1 MLLNVD
7 MMLLPPRG
15 YRQGCHRSPLWTAL
29 PIVIGIVPGSHRYIF
44 YCLFWTF
51 FNGPSLLNLWPFSV
65 GPHLNINVS
74 IIGLQCW
81 GHGLRHDF
89 PSPGAARDELG
100 VHLLAALSPV
110 PPCILKVKG
119 GSSFFPVYICIRG
132 GFVSL
137 TVLVFSSLF
146 FPDPFSFG
154 ALLAEDRPYLLR
166 TVVVVPPPH

>member
-1 MLLNVD
+1 MFLNVD
-7 MMLLPPRG
+7 MMLLPLRG

-89 PSPGAARDELG
+89 PSPGAAHEDLDVR
-100 VHLLAALSPV
+100 LLAVCSPV
-110 PPCILKVKG
+110 SPYTLKGQG
-119 GSSFFPVYICIRG
+119 GYPVPSLYICIKG
-132 GFVSL
+132 GLSPDCTRLLPIFPVP
-137 TVLVFSSLF
+137 LF
-146 FPDPFSFG
+146 TWGP
-154 ALLAEDRPYLLR
+154 
-166 TVVVVPPPH
+166 TC

>member
-1 MLLNVD
+1 MFLNVD
-7 MMLLPPRG
+7 IMLLPPRG

-29 PIVIGIVPGSHRYIF
+29 PIVIGIVLGSHRYIL

-74 IIGLQCW
+74 LIGLQCW

-89 PSPGAARDELG
+89 PSPGAALEDLE
-100 VHLLAALSPV
+100 VHVLAVSSHVSPY
-110 PPCILKVKG
+110 ISTGQG
-119 GSSFFPVYICIRG
+119 GLPSPSLYICIMG
-132 GFVSL
+132 GLS
-137 TVLVFSSLF
+137 
-146 FPDPFSFG
+146 PDCIRLLPSFRCPFLLG

-166 TVVVVPPPH
+166 TVVMVPPHH